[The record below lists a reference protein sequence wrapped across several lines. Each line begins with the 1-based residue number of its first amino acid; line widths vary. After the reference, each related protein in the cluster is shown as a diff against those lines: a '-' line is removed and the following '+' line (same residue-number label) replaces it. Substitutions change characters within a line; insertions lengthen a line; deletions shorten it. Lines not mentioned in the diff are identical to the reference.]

1 MRRVGSP
8 KLGLRHSNQKEN
20 PDAGFCVWPRYPNW
34 KANSRIAARPQ
45 ITKRRSAGPLSG
57 AGGIARR
64 RTPYHGPAAHIGGVR
79 SKRSPTCRS
88 RSRRSR
94 STVATSSRT
103 NSSKLVSQGIR
114 LYELPPNRPQI
125 NGALERWYGSCV
137 TNSTP
142 ATTCPLRRSP
152 QSDTQACSTTGTDR
166 TVPLPDKLRPA
177 TSKNAEPK
185 RPRPSHTYS
194 DKGLT

>member
-20 PDAGFCVWPRYPNW
+20 PDAGFRVWPRYQNW

-64 RTPYHGPAAHIGGVR
+64 RQPYHGPAAHIGCGASDR
-79 SKRSPTCRS
+79 PTCRS

-94 STVATSSRT
+94 STVAPSSRP
-103 NSSKLVSQGIR
+103 NSSKPVRQGIR

-125 NGALERWYGSCV
+125 NGTLERCYGSCV
-137 TNSTP
+137 TNSAATNCPAPSKPSSNTQKACSNSTNQYRPHGALAGQTP
-142 ATTCPLRRSP
+142 ASYLKER
-152 QSDTQACSTTGTDR
+152 
-166 TVPLPDKLRPA
+166 
-177 TSKNAEPK
+177 
-185 RPRPSHTYS
+185 
-194 DKGLT
+194 